1 MKIFFRSIVG
11 IIVLVL
17 VGLVAT
23 FFIVR
28 SGLSGNLASKMEKQ
42 LGVSVTV
49 GSVGIGFSAV
59 EIDKLTIGNPKG
71 AILPQALSTNNITIT
86 TPVTNYFKDHI
97 VIEEITVSDIY
108 LGLEF
113 DSPAGTSGN
122 WTRIMNNYENAPEPE
137 SESSRT
143 VHINRL
149 VLNNISVE
157 VVYRSNGS
165 KIKRLQTIPQIVL
178 TDISS
183 TGGVPMHQIME
194 SVLGQMLKS
203 VFMKEN
209 LKNMLDDII
218 KNPPK
223 SAQDLLKLPF
233 KGLFK

>member
-1 MKIFFRSIVG
+1 MKIFFRSLVG

-17 VGLVAT
+17 IGLVVT

-28 SGLSGNLASKMEKQ
+28 SGLSANMARKMQSQ
-42 LGVSVTV
+42 LGVPVTV
-49 GSVGIGFSAV
+49 GSVQIGYSAV
-59 EIDKLTIGNPKG
+59 EIDKLTIGNPNG
-71 AILPQALSTNNITIT
+71 SILPKALSTNNIAIT
-86 TPVTNYFKDHI
+86 TPVTQYFKRDI

-113 DSPAGTSGN
+113 DSPSGTSGN
-122 WTRIMNNYENAPEPE
+122 WTQIMNNYENAPQPA
-137 SESSRT
+137 SESTRT
-143 VHINRL
+143 VHIKRL
-149 VLNNISVE
+149 VLNNISVD
-157 VVYRSNGS
+157 VVYRSNGK
-165 KIKRLQTIPQIVL
+165 KIKRLRTIPQIVL

-194 SVLGQMLKS
+194 SVLGQMLES

-209 LKNMLDDII
+209 LKNMLNDII

-223 SAQDLLKLPF
+223 TAQDLLKLPF

>member
-1 MKIFFRSIVG
+1 MKIFFRSIAG

-17 VGLVAT
+17 IGLTVT

-28 SGLSGNLASKMEKQ
+28 SGLSANMARKMESQ

-49 GSVGIGFSAV
+49 GSVQIGVSAV
-59 EIDKLTIGNPKG
+59 EVDKLTIGNPKG
-71 AILPQALSTNNITIT
+71 AILPKALSTSNITIT
-86 TPVTNYFKDHI
+86 TPITHYFKKHI
-97 VIEEITVSDIY
+97 EIKEITVSDIY

-122 WTRIMNNYENAPEPE
+122 WTRIMSNYENAPQTA
-137 SESSRT
+137 SEDTRT

-183 TGGVPMHQIME
+183 TGGVPIHQIME